1 MNVVTGKMRFV
12 EAEKKK
18 NLLRKLETQMLR
30 RLNAQYG
37 VKGSEA
43 ERDPLE
49 TEMAWLVRIFPAPPG
64 DRSSVPG
71 THIGQLTIACNYSSR
86 LSQPSSG
93 L

>member
-1 MNVVTGKMRFV
+1 MNVVTGQDEIA

-18 NLLRKLETQMLR
+18 LLRTLETQVPK

-49 TEMAWLVRIFPAPPG
+49 TEVA
-64 DRSSVPG
+64 
-71 THIGQLTIACNYSSR
+71 
-86 LSQPSSG
+86 
-93 L
+93 